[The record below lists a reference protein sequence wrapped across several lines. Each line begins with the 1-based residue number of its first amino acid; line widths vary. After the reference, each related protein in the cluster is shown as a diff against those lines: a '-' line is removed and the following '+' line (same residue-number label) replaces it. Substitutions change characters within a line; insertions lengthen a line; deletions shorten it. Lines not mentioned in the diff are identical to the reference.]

1 MGKIFPGS
9 KWRTFH
15 INLRQ
20 KEFPPGGVPFGGND
34 LLLSVLIMLCRFQR
48 QHTVWTASFSRFQQD
63 LIWSSSRARYF
74 WGNRG
79 CDKATNYNMLPL
91 CTLYMEHLKKTNP
104 LHLVHIFS
112 WKMYSRFVFLI
123 LGGVTKLL
131 IIACSHSRI
140 HTHNHSACIPA
151 LCHHH
156 LRSILIVIFVSSRN
170 IYNYSIT
177 NHPPVSSVII
187 IFS

>member
-1 MGKIFPGS
+1 M
-9 KWRTFH
+9 
-15 INLRQ
+15 
-20 KEFPPGGVPFGGND
+20 D
-34 LLLSVLIMLCRFQR
+34 
-48 QHTVWTASFSRFQQD
+48 WTASFSLFQQD
-63 LIWSSSRARYF
+63 LIWSLDILLSPPERGISEQTGGVTKLLIITCCHIVHYGIFEKKDEPVVPCTYF
-74 WGNRG
+74 LL
-79 CDKATNYNMLPL
+79 KSA
-91 CTLYMEHLKKTNP
+91 LYL
-104 LHLVHIFS
+104 
-112 WKMYSRFVFLI
+112 YSRFVFLI